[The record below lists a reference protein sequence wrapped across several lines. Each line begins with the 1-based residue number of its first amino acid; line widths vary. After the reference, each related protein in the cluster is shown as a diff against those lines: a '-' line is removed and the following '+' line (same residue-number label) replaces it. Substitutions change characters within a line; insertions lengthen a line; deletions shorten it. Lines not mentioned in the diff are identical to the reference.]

1 MARKKTKKTTRRR
14 SSGRRGMG
22 AINPGNLLT
31 QIGGVLAGVAAAG
44 YVNKL
49 ALGNQSENVKAIVPI
64 ALGIATPAFLLKSD
78 FGRALGAGMV
88 AYGGSKF
95 LQKAGLAGLGAAEDE
110 MSVTI
115 SGDDL
120 SVVAGDQDFA
130 MAGDSDFAMA
140 GDNDAQISVL
150 AGTDTE
156 EYAAME
162 ADEQYY
168 TDLA

>member
-1 MARKKTKKTTRRR
+1 MARKRTKKTTRRR
-14 SSGRRGMG
+14 SSRRGMG
-22 AINPGNLLT
+22 AINPGNMLT

-44 YVNKL
+44 YINKL
-49 ALGNQSENVKAIVPI
+49 ALSNQSDTIKAVAPI
-64 ALGIATPAFLLKSD
+64 ALGIAVPSLILKSE

-88 AYGGSKF
+88 AYGGGKF

-130 MAGDSDFAMA
+130 MAGDDDYAMA
-140 GDNDAQISVL
+140 GDEISVL

-168 TDLA
+168 TDMA